1 MARTEVLDDP
11 AIVAVEDVAA
21 ALGTDLRAGL
31 TAAEASQRLR
41 EDGPNQLRAAPP
53 VPTWRKI
60 LAQFQDPL
68 IYLLLGAVVISLVAW
83 VIEGR
88 AGWPVDAL
96 VIAAVVVL
104 NAVLGY
110 VQQAKAASAVAALRN
125 MTAITSVVIRDS
137 QVIRVPSEE
146 LVRRRFRSWM

>member
-11 AIVAVEDVAA
+11 AIVAVEDVAE

-31 TAAEASQRLR
+31 TSAEASRRLG

-68 IYLLLGAVVISLVAW
+68 IYLCSLRLSSPGCLGDRD
-83 VIEGR
+83 GR
-88 AGWPVDAL
+88 VG
-96 VIAAVVVL
+96 
-104 NAVLGY
+104 
-110 VQQAKAASAVAALRN
+110 R
-125 MTAITSVVIRDS
+125 
-137 QVIRVPSEE
+137 
-146 LVRRRFRSWM
+146 WMHW